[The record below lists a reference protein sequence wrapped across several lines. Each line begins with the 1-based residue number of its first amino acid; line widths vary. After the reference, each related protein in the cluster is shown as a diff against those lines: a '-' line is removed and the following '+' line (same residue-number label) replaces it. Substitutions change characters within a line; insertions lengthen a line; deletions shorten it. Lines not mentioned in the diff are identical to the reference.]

1 VKQIIIVG
9 AGQVGQSLAQALV
22 RDGHDVTV
30 IDTRRESLEA
40 LENHLDIRTI
50 CGQGAR
56 PGILEAAGAK
66 TAQLLIAVTD
76 SDEVNML
83 ACQVAY
89 SLFHVEKRIARVR
102 ERSYHEAEGLFGVD
116 AVPVDLL
123 ISPEKVVT
131 EQIRRLIEYPG
142 ARQVLDFADGLVSL
156 VGVRASYG
164 GPLVG
169 HELRN
174 LRRDMPGIQTRVAA
188 IFRRQ
193 QAIDPDRHTVVEAG
207 DEVFFVAARKNIRAV
222 MSELRKLEKPYRRVL
237 VGGGGNVGRRLVEAL
252 AERYKVVVIERD
264 PTRADYLRS
273 RLPEGVELFVGDGS
287 DDRFLDRVGIATF
300 DVFCAVTNDDQ
311 ANIFAGML
319 AKQRGVRKV
328 IALISRPGYEDLMHD
343 GAIDIALSPQQ
354 ATVGVLLAQ
363 VRAGGLATV
372 HSLRR
377 GAAEAIETVLTG
389 AGTQAR
395 IVDRPIGQLQLPRG
409 TSIGAVVRKKEV
421 IIPHR
426 DTVLQA
432 GDHVIL
438 FLTDRS
444 RVPAVQRFLAV
455 EPHWWQRRGV
465 A

>member
-1 VKQIIIVG
+1 MKQIIIVG
-9 AGQVGQSLAQALV
+9 AGQVGQSLAEALV
-22 RDGHDVTV
+22 RDGHAVTV
-30 IDTRRESLEA
+30 IDIRRESLEA
-40 LENHLDIRTI
+40 LESHLDIRTI
-50 CGQGAR
+50 RGQGAR
-56 PGILEAAGAK
+56 PSVLEAAGAK

-83 ACQVAY
+83 ACQIAY

-102 ERSYHEAEGLFGVD
+102 ERSYHEAEGLFGKD

-123 ISPEKVVT
+123 ISPEAVVT
-131 EQIRRLIEYPG
+131 DQIQRLIEHPG
-142 ARQVLDFADGLVSL
+142 AMQVLDFADGLVSL
-156 VGVRASYG
+156 VGVRANYG
-164 GPLVG
+164 GPLIG

-174 LRRDMPGIQTRVAA
+174 LSRDMPGIQTRVAA

-193 QAIDPDRHTVVEAG
+193 QAIDPDGHTVVEAG

-252 AERYKVVVIERD
+252 AKRFEVVVIERD
-264 PTRADYLRS
+264 LARSEYLKT
-273 RLPEGVELFVGDGS
+273 RLPQGVKLLVGDGS
-287 DDRFLDRVGIATF
+287 DDRFLDAAAIGTF

-319 AKQRGVRKV
+319 AKRRGVRKV
-328 IALISRPGYEDLMHD
+328 IALITRPGYEDLMHD

-354 ATVGVLLAQ
+354 ATVGMLLAQ

-389 AGTQAR
+389 AAAQAH
-395 IVDRPIGQLQLPRG
+395 IVGRPIEQIRLPRG
-409 TSIGAVVRKKEV
+409 TSIGAVIRKTEV

-426 DTVLQA
+426 DTVLRA

-438 FLTDRS
+438 FLTDR
-444 RVPAVQRFLAV
+444 RRIQAVQRFLAV
-455 EPHWWQRRGV
+455 ESHWWQRRGV